1 MGAVYEASHVR
12 LEGRYAVKLLREEVA
27 AQYPAALARF
37 RREARITSALRHPGI
52 VQVIDF
58 HTPPDG
64 PPFMVMEY
72 LDGAI
77 LADVIAREAP
87 LSLVRVCDLT
97 TQIASALAA
106 AHRKGVVHR
115 DLNPA
120 NILVLPADGDQPER
134 VKILDFGISKMRWA
148 SKQLTGTA
156 QVLGTPQYMAPE
168 QAEGRTKDLDSTA
181 DQFSLAAIVYE
192 MLTGQ
197 AAFAGDTLATAA
209 YQVVHA
215 MPVPASRMRG
225 DLGPGVDAVLAQGL
239 AKDRRERFASVSGLA
254 AAFRRA
260 AGLAGAGAGLASDTV
275 VAPSAFF
282 EDPSLSGDEG
292 ARPARSR
299 GERAL
304 TVILRRRRR
313 LVVLARRAR
322 RGLVRVLQR
331 PLGHVMLGV
340 GAVVVALLAVVVV
353 RGAHGR
359 REPSHAAQAVPAVP
373 RPSSSPVVLPISPPP
388 APAPSLPVA
397 VAPSPPVATPPVA
410 ASALGSAAAAE
421 AAPSGR
427 AHALRVKAEE
437 SHAVRLAADD
447 DTSLETE
454 LGISAKPSPA
464 ACSLTL
470 GSSPWASVWLDG
482 RDTGQ
487 HTPVVQL
494 SLSCGAHVLELKR
507 QDLRLRRQATVV
519 VHAGET
525 LKARYRLEPMD

>member
-87 LSLVRVCDLT
+87 LSLARVCDLT
-97 TQIASALAA
+97 SQIASGLAA

-120 NILVLPADGDQPER
+120 NLLVLPADGDQPER

-148 SKQLTGTA
+148 SRQLTGTA

-197 AAFAGDTLATAA
+197 AAFAGETLATAA

-225 DLGPGVDAVLAQGL
+225 DLGPGMDAVLAQGL
-239 AKDRRERFASVSGLA
+239 AKDRRERFASVSALA

-260 AGLAGAGAGLASDTV
+260 AGFAGAGAGGASDTV
-275 VAPSAFF
+275 VAPSAFL
-282 EDPSLSGDEG
+282 EDPSPSDDRSDG
-292 ARPARSR
+292 PARARS
-299 GERAL
+299 EHA

-313 LVVLARRAR
+313 LIVLARRAR
-322 RGLVRVLQR
+322 RGWARVLDLVRALR
-331 PLGHVMLGV
+331 WPALGA
-340 GAVVVALLAVVVV
+340 GAAAAVALLSVIVVHAVRARPDPRPAARVV
-353 RGAHGR
+353 RAD
-359 REPSHAAQAVPAVP
+359 P

-388 APAPSLPVA
+388 PAPTPSLPLG
-397 VAPSPPVATPPVA
+397 SPVA
-410 ASALGSAAAAE
+410 AT
-421 AAPSGR
+421 AAPAVRG
-427 AHALRVKAEE
+427 HAPRVKAEDSE
-437 SHAVRLAADD
+437 AVTLTPDD
-447 DTSLETE
+447 DASLETR
-454 LGISAKPSPA
+454 LGIGAGPSPA
-464 ACSLTL
+464 PCSLTL
-470 GSSPWASVWLDG
+470 GSTPWASVWLDG

-494 SLSCGAHVLELKR
+494 PLSCGEHRLELKR
-507 QDLRLRRQATVV
+507 QDLRLAHQATVV
-519 VHAGET
+519 LHAGES

>member
-12 LEGRYAVKLLREEVA
+12 LEGRYAVKFLRPEVA

-77 LADVIAREAP
+77 LAEVIAREAP
-87 LSLVRVCDLT
+87 LSLARVCDLT
-97 TQIASALAA
+97 SQIASALLA

-120 NILVLPADGDQPER
+120 NVVVLPADGDQPER

-168 QAEGRTKDLDSTA
+168 QAEGRTKDLDPTA

-197 AAFAGDTLATAA
+197 AAFAGETLATAA

-215 MPVPASRMRG
+215 TPVPASRMRG
-225 DLGPGVDAVLAQGL
+225 DLGPGVDAALARGL
-239 AKDRRERFASVSGLA
+239 AKDRRERFASVVALA
-254 AAFRRA
+254 VAFRRA
-260 AGLAGAGAGLASDTV
+260 AFPQVPGAGPCGGAAGLASDTV
-275 VAPSAFF
+275 VAPSAFLQ
-282 EDPSLSGDEG
+282 DPSLNDDPG
-292 ARPARSR
+292 AGPPRSR
-299 GERAL
+299 GEQAP

-313 LVVLARRAR
+313 LIVLARRAR
-322 RGLVRVLQR
+322 RGWARLLDLLRARPVLA
-331 PLGHVMLGV
+331 V
-340 GAVVVALLAVVVV
+340 GAVAAALLAVVLVV
-353 RGAHGR
+353 
-359 REPSHAAQAVPAVP
+359 HAARARQDPPRAARVVLADA
-373 RPSSSPVVLPISPPP
+373 RPSSSPVVLPIAPPPPAPP
-388 APAPSLPVA
+388 APAPAPPEA
-397 VAPSPPVATPPVA
+397 VAAVAAPPV
-410 ASALGSAAAAE
+410 
-421 AAPSGR
+421 R
-427 AHALRVKAEE
+427 AHALRVKAEDSE
-437 SHAVRLAADD
+437 AVTLGPDD
-447 DTSLETE
+447 DAPLETE
-454 LGISAKPSPA
+454 VEIGAGPA
-464 ACSLTL
+464 PASCSLTL

-482 RDTGQ
+482 RDTGL

-494 SLSCGAHVLELKR
+494 PLSCGTHVLQLKR
-507 QDLRLRRQATVV
+507 QDLRLAHQATVV
-519 VHAGET
+519 LHAGDH
-525 LKARYRLEPMD
+525 LKARYALEPGD